1 MAWVESKSFNIFK
14 NGNKQKETLPDYS
27 GTILIP
33 GELLQKMVDDFKE
46 SDDKFA
52 RVRFASWRASKA
64 NQEKNIVM
72 SAKLSMNE
80 EPRNAP
86 KQETKVEEFEDDD
99 IPF

>member
-1 MAWVESKSFNIFK
+1 
-14 NGNKQKETLPDYS
+14 
-27 GTILIP
+27 
-33 GELLQKMVDDFKE
+33 
-46 SDDKFA
+46 
-52 RVRFASWRASKA
+52 
-64 NQEKNIVM
+64 M